1 VEFIQIQMSKST
13 VYPSTLSYSQL
24 GQDLE
29 VVKFYKYK
37 SYGFFVEIGASDGV
51 KMSNTYLLETQ
62 FNWKGICCE
71 PIPDVFEKCFK
82 NRKNSICYSD
92 AVYNQSGLTL
102 SFDIAHNN
110 LLSGI
115 SDHIDAHIFGAD
127 NKTTIEVKTI
137 SLLDVL
143 DNANAPL
150 FIEYMSLDTEGS
162 ELEILKNF
170 NFEKY
175 TFGLIDV
182 EHNYVQPRRSE
193 IKKILLSKGY
203 IYLGGNKWD
212 DKYKHSSV

>member
-1 VEFIQIQMSKST
+1 MT
-13 VYPSTLSYSQL
+13 NTNVYPNTLSYSQL

-29 VVKFYKYK
+29 VIKFYNNRPN
-37 SYGFFVEIGASDGV
+37 GFFVEIGASDGIEL
-51 KMSNTYLLETQ
+51 SNTYLLETQ

-82 NRKNSICYSD
+82 NRKNSICYNE
-92 AVYNQSGLTL
+92 AVYNQSGLEI
-102 SFDIAHNN
+102 SFDIANHAN

-115 SDHIDAHIFGAD
+115 SDHIDAHKSTVDF
-127 NKTTIEVKTI
+127 NKTTIKVKTI
-137 SLLDVL
+137 SLTDVL

-182 EHNYVQPRRSE
+182 EHNYIEPRRSE
-193 IKKILLSKGY
+193 IKKLLLSKGY
-203 IYLGGNKWD
+203 IYLGENKWD